1 MELMD
6 NQKEQVRAWL
16 NQGAS
21 LSDVQ
26 KNLKTEFGISM
37 TYMDVRLLVL
47 EMNATVKDK
56 PEPKPMPPPPP
67 ATKTHTIEEEPS
79 PYDEPL
85 DDESLPPE
93 SEDQAAGPNVQMT
106 LDTLVV
112 PGAMVSGNVVFT
124 DGTKARWLIDQ
135 QGRFGV
141 DPEVPGYR
149 PTPEDMQMFQ
159 MLLRAELQRK
169 GYM

>member
-6 NQKEQVRAWL
+6 SQKEQVRTWL
-16 NQGAS
+16 SQGAS

-56 PEPKPMPPPPP
+56 PEPKPVPPPPQP
-67 ATKTHTIEEEPS
+67 KTHTIEEEPS
-79 PYDEPL
+79 PYDEAL
-85 DDESLPPE
+85 DDDALPSE
-93 SEDQAAGPNVQMT
+93 SEEDTAAGPNVQMT